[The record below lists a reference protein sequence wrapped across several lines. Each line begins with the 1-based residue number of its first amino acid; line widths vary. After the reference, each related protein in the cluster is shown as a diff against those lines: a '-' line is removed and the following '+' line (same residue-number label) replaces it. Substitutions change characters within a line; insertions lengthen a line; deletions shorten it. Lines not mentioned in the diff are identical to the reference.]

1 MAIKKEKFFEII
13 NEVSKSE
20 GLNEN
25 NLLERIGNELEKIN
39 SQKHTTHNMYSDL
52 KKSGRLKDKIFSI
65 LNSGKTVNCMLLH
78 LAVECNS
85 VPIVKL
91 LLAKG
96 VKVNEP
102 THELGGVIALSIKV
116 RM

>member
-39 SQKHTTHNMYSDL
+39 SQEHTTHNMYSD
-52 KKSGRLKDKIFSI
+52 
-65 LNSGKTVNCMLLH
+65 
-78 LAVECNS
+78 
-85 VPIVKL
+85 
-91 LLAKG
+91 
-96 VKVNEP
+96 
-102 THELGGVIALSIKV
+102 
-116 RM
+116 

>member
-39 SQKHTTHNMYSDL
+39 SQEHTTHNMYSDL
-52 KKSGRLKDKIFSI
+52 KKKW
-65 LNSGKTVNCMLLH
+65 
-78 LAVECNS
+78 AV
-85 VPIVKL
+85 K
-91 LLAKG
+91 
-96 VKVNEP
+96 
-102 THELGGVIALSIKV
+102 
-116 RM
+116 R